1 MICATTAGT
10 ASLTI
15 SFPTGSRP
23 RSSPFPFKAI
33 VPLLYHKPPPKS
45 KRVRSLSKQSRYP
58 FLRRS
63 ALPLI
68 LVAHPFSAIFSTLPS
83 PRPPQL
89 PKKLEIFVFFP
100 LTRTNVCV
108 IIWSKS
114 KKEGR
119 TGDFLPK
126 GDYERKRTGDGGAA
140 VLSQLRAQDYGVQ
153 RGGRGSPDGMPEVS
167 GRFVQQAERGERDRH
182 QNESGGFRRNVSEFA
197 REHRVV
203 LKQRTGKSR
212 ESLPCG

>member
-45 KRVRSLSKQSRYP
+45 KRVHSLPKQSRYP

-68 LVAHPFSAIFSTLPS
+68 LVARPF
-83 PRPPQL
+83 PQSFPCCL
-89 PKKLEIFVFFP
+89 APAFPKKLEIFVFFP

-126 GDYERKRTGDGGAA
+126 GDYERKRTRDGGAA

>member
-1 MICATTAGT
+1 M
-10 ASLTI
+10 
-15 SFPTGSRP
+15 
-23 RSSPFPFKAI
+23 
-33 VPLLYHKPPPKS
+33 
-45 KRVRSLSKQSRYP
+45 
-58 FLRRS
+58 
-63 ALPLI
+63 
-68 LVAHPFSAIFSTLPS
+68 
-83 PRPPQL
+83 
-89 PKKLEIFVFFP
+89 
-100 LTRTNVCV
+100 
-108 IIWSKS
+108 
-114 KKEGR
+114 
-119 TGDFLPK
+119 PK
-126 GDYERKRTGDGGAA
+126 GDYERKRTRDGGAA

>member
-45 KRVRSLSKQSRYP
+45 KRARSFPNNRAIPSSVALFCPLSLLPARFPQSFP
-58 FLRRS
+58 CCLAPAF
-63 ALPLI
+63 
-68 LVAHPFSAIFSTLPS
+68 
-83 PRPPQL
+83 